1 MALGWRSQYYRYK
14 EFFLNILD
22 LYKKKPDLRM
32 FLEVILSLSTV
43 TIFLLFAL
51 KPTAITIINLL
62 KEIDEKKTTVAKLDT
77 KLQNLTTAKAAYQ
90 AESASIPIIESA
102 VPNLP
107 SPDDFAGQIQG
118 MANRNSVRVLGISIG
133 ETVIV
138 GKEEEKKNSQA
149 DIKPLP
155 DPARDMPISI
165 SISGD
170 YVNLISFLKDIE
182 NLRRPTKID
191 ILGINSSKTET
202 GNTIV
207 VVISG
212 RVPFLGEEVKK

>member
-1 MALGWRSQYYRYK
+1 MALGWRGQYYRYK
-14 EFFLNILD
+14 EFFLNVLD

-32 FLEVILSLSTV
+32 FLETMLSLTTV
-43 TIFLLFAL
+43 IVFIIFAL

-62 KEIDEKKTTVAKLDT
+62 KEIGEREDTISKLEI
-77 KLQNLTTAKAAYQ
+77 KLRNLTTAKANYQ

-102 VPNLP
+102 IPNLP

-118 MANRNSVRVLGISIG
+118 LANRNLVKVLGISIG

-138 GKEEEKKNSQA
+138 GEDEKKKNSRS
-149 DIKPLP
+149 DFEPLP
-155 DPARDMPISI
+155 VPARDMPISI
-165 SISGD
+165 SISGN
-170 YVNLISFLKDIE
+170 YPSLISFLKDIE
-182 NLRRPTKID
+182 NLRRPIRMD
-191 ILGINSSKTET
+191 ILGINSSKTES

-212 RVPFLGEEVKK
+212 RVPFLGQNIK